1 MPQGSPETQGHQF
14 VAPYYEA
21 RWASLAVDSTN
32 GAFGSSGE
40 SKTEGDAQKS
50 AEAECASKG
59 GRTCHAI
66 ATSKNS
72 CVTMV
77 ASDSTIFGD
86 GGPTQ
91 KAAEEKAMKNCAAS
105 NSTNCYV
112 YFSKCVEPVIR

>member
-1 MPQGSPETQGHQF
+1 
-14 VAPYYEA
+14 
-21 RWASLAVDSTN
+21 
-32 GAFGSSGE
+32 
-40 SKTEGDAQKS
+40 
-50 AEAECASKG
+50 
-59 GRTCHAI
+59 
-66 ATSKNS
+66 
-72 CVTMV
+72 MV